1 MEVGVHVE
9 VARGGPGEEHGDH
22 PTTRTHPSD
31 PPPVALD
38 ALIDPDRLLETV
50 PPDAILNAVEDGL
63 VVFDETG
70 AFRFATR
77 LAAGALEGFDV
88 ASMGPAAGWTAHDA
102 LGRPITT
109 TRRPSLRALAAGHP
123 DHLIIGSDQTLDVDG
138 DILGKPGNFENAM
151 AQLRDMRGKMVEF
164 HSALCVYDARNGETQ
179 ATDVVTR
186 VKFRDLP
193 DTVLAAY
200 LHAETPYDCAGSAK
214 SEGLGIML
222 LESIENDDPTA
233 LIGLPLIALTSML
246 MRAGIALPGAAPAL
260 AGSAA

>member
-1 MEVGVHVE
+1 MTAQPHPPLILASGSRYRLELLERLRLPFSVDVPDIDE
-9 VARGGPGEEHGDH
+9 TPAPGETPRD
-22 PTTRTHPSD
+22 TS
-31 PPPVALD
+31 L
-38 ALIDPDRLLETV
+38 
-50 PPDAILNAVEDGL
+50 
-63 VVFDETG
+63 
-70 AFRFATR
+70 R
-77 LAAGALEGFDV
+77 LAREKAV
-88 ASMGPAAGWTAHDA
+88 AVAA
-102 LGRPITT
+102 
-109 TRRPSLRALAAGHP
+109 RRPGAV
-123 DHLIIGSDQTLDVDG
+123 IIGSDQVATFEG
-138 DILGKPGNFENAM
+138 RQIGKPGNFENAM
-151 AQLRDMRGKMVEF
+151 AQLRDMRGKTVEF